1 MFHHATDGERMTKGI
16 RCMPQQDPRE
26 FEEVK
31 AALSARAPSIGVA
44 VSDVQLANAGV
55 SGNYLAKGLKLS
67 YKDCAYD
74 IFYDVAR
81 EQTDLFHDGKCLLTF
96 SSSPDWG
103 ARLILQTVQERAG
116 PGSPSIRGKT

>member
-1 MFHHATDGERMTKGI
+1 MTEE
-16 RCMPQQDPRE
+16 DPRE

-31 AALSARAPSIGVA
+31 AALRARAARLGVA
-44 VSDVQLANAGV
+44 VSDVQLANASV

-96 SSSPDWG
+96 SSNPDWG
-103 ARLILQTVQERAG
+103 ARLILQTVKERAA
-116 PGSPSIRGKT
+116 PHSPPNRSKT

>member
-1 MFHHATDGERMTKGI
+1 MFRHATYEERMTKGI
-16 RCMPQQDPRE
+16 RCMTEEDPRE

-31 AALSARAPSIGVA
+31 AALRARAARLGVA
-44 VSDVQLANAGV
+44 VSDVQLANASV

-96 SSSPDWG
+96 SSNPDWG
-103 ARLILQTVQERAG
+103 ARLILQTVKERAA
-116 PGSPSIRGKT
+116 PHSPPNRSKT